1 MAQYFYLSKI
11 TQTEVPGIGLAN
23 QHRLQTG
30 YPGVEYLGGEIAVH
44 ATTGQPLHPALLV
57 LVADEDHAKFQG
69 DPELVPIPVGTLDAQ
84 IISLGTETKLAARA
98 AIVALGFSQAVV
110 DEVWANSATLRQAIN
125 WHGRLNNGTFDANS
139 FNLSQ
144 F

>member
-11 TQTEVPGIGLAN
+11 TPTEVPGIGLAN
-23 QHRLQTG
+23 QHRLQTA
-30 YPGVEYLGGEIAVH
+30 YPGVEYLGGEIEVDPA
-44 ATTGQPLHPALLV
+44 TGQPLHPALLV
-57 LVADEDHAKFQG
+57 LVADTNHARFQG

-84 IISLGTETKLAARA
+84 IISLGTEAKLAARA
-98 AIVALGFSQAVV
+98 AIVAIGFDQATV
-110 DEVWANSATLRQAIN
+110 DTVWANSATLREAIN
-125 WHGRLNNGTFDANS
+125 WHGRLNNPDFDANS